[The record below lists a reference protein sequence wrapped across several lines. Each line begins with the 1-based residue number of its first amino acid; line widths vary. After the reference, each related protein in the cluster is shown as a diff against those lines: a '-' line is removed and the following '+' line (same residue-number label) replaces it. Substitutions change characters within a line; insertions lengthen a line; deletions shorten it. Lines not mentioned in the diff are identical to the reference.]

1 MDIIAVIKAIILGFV
16 EGMTE
21 FAPVSSTGHMII
33 VDDMWLKTE
42 QLFASRYVAN
52 TFKVVVQLGSIL
64 AVLVVF
70 KDRFIDLL
78 GLSRLRRNKRQ
89 DGGAGLGER
98 LEGAGR
104 EGNDSVGVNA
114 HRGPR
119 LKLAQVIVGLIPAGI
134 LGVLL
139 EDMID
144 EYLFS
149 TATVL
154 VGLVAGALL
163 MIAADRFGPKR
174 PKIETVDQITYKQ
187 AFAVGLFQC
196 FSIWPGFSR
205 SGSTISGGVL
215 LGLSHRAAAD
225 FTFIMAVPIMA
236 GASLLSLLKNW
247 QYFTMDA
254 LPFFIAGFI
263 SAFVFA
269 LLSIRF
275 FLKLIN
281 RIKLVPFAVYRIL
294 LAAVIGVLYF
304 W

>member
-1 MDIIAVIKAIILGFV
+1 MDIIGIIKAIILGLV
-16 EGMTE
+16 EGLTE

-42 QLFASRYVAN
+42 QLFASKYVAN

-70 KDRFIDLL
+70 KDRFIQLL
-78 GLSRLRRNKRQ
+78 GLSRFARKNGRKDTRE
-89 DGGAGLGER
+89 DAGLTE
-98 LEGAGR
+98 
-104 EGNDSVGVNA
+104 
-114 HRGPR
+114 GPR

-134 LGVLL
+134 LGFLL
-139 EDMID
+139 EDWID

-149 TATVL
+149 TGTVL
-154 VGLVAGALL
+154 IGLVVGALL
-163 MIAADRFGPKR
+163 MIVADRFGPAK
-174 PKIETVDQITYKQ
+174 PKVDSVDQITYKQ
-187 AFAVGLFQC
+187 AFLVGLFQC
-196 FSIWPGFSR
+196 VSIWPGFSR

-225 FTFIMAVPIMA
+225 FTFIMAVPVMA
-236 GASLLSLLKNW
+236 GASALSLLKNW
-247 QYFTMDA
+247 QYFTADA

-263 SAFVFA
+263 SAFLFA